1 MEFKLINTISD
12 LPTFDEIEKRV
23 YNEYKYGFDIYE
35 KRGVNVDTFRN
46 KQRSI
51 FINTI
56 MINEINNKKDLIKLL
71 LDKSVN
77 RFNQNI
83 NYYNII
89 INNLQDIENN
99 PIYVG
104 LLNKISKEILFT
116 NTCTILY
123 YKINNNI
130 YNLYKFVENNLI
142 DKFNTILLSCL
153 LTLYY
158 IPNIINNETIT
169 IFYEDINLINLY
181 LFKYTQESQNNDL
194 DNLNC
199 LD

>member
-1 MEFKLINTISD
+1 
-12 LPTFDEIEKRV
+12 
-23 YNEYKYGFDIYE
+23 
-35 KRGVNVDTFRN
+35 
-46 KQRSI
+46 
-51 FINTI
+51 

-181 LFKYTQESQNNDL
+181 LFKYTQESQNNEL
-194 DNLNC
+194 DNLNY

>member
-1 MEFKLINTISD
+1 MEFKLINTIYD
-12 LPTFDEIEKRV
+12 LPTFDEINKWSHTEYEVKYRPRYNV
-23 YNEYKYGFDIYE
+23 YDPTLELNNILDY
-35 KRGVNVDTFRN
+35 
-46 KQRSI
+46 
-51 FINTI
+51 INTKI
-56 MINEINNKKDLIKLL
+56 VNEINNKKDVIKLL

-89 INNLQDIENN
+89 INNLQDIEDT
-99 PIYVG
+99 PQYGG
-104 LLNKISKEILFT
+104 LFNIISRKILFT

-123 YKINNNI
+123 YKINNNL
-130 YNLYKFVENNLI
+130 YNLYNFVEDNLI

-153 LTLYY
+153 LSLYY
-158 IPNIINNETIT
+158 LHDITMDNINIHHCVFQVN
-169 IFYEDINLINLY
+169 FKNLY
-181 LFKYTQESQNNDL
+181 LFKYTHELQNNEL